1 MQREKARKT
10 QKLLHRLRE
19 MGSTANPVPDPIQ
32 VQSNKLLS
40 MTVGQ
45 WIIGAQLL
53 HKTAVPGTLVVSS
66 HDAVERPVGTA
77 AQGKADG

>member
-77 AQGKADG
+77 AQGKTDG